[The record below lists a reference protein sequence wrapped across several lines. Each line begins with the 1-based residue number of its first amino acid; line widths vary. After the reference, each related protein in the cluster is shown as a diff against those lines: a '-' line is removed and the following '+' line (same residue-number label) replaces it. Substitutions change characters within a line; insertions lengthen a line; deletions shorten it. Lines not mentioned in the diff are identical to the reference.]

1 MTTLNLVTS
10 ISGTSPM
17 GLDNEKRR
25 LLMIEACRV
34 LFLVAILLVALVF
47 QSTQGPFISLD
58 VWLPF
63 YLLLFFSFSFNAIY
77 IHFFD
82 NAEKWHG
89 FFNAS
94 LFGFDALFVT
104 VLIYFTGTS
113 QSVFLFLYLVNII
126 LCGLVFQRKGALLLA
141 LWTSI
146 LFSFLMIIGP
156 SIQGQTLYFAV
167 GLNNIAFYAVA
178 FLGGILS
185 EQLNFMGSELAER
198 QRDIEVLRDLNQM
211 IVDNMATGLFT
222 TGLDGIISQVNQA
235 AIGILEDRD
244 LLNKSIFSIFPDLNS
259 DFSLLTFQQERNTNN
274 RFEVEYKNYRGE
286 KSTIEITLGFLRNAD
301 SVILGYVFTFQD
313 LTQIKKIEY
322 AMRQQEKMAAV
333 GQLAAGIAHEIRNP
347 LASISGSIQLLSTS
361 NFASST
367 EDKKLMSIVLKEI
380 DRLNDLI
387 TEFLDYVRPHARI
400 EDPINLNQLIQEIS
414 DFVGN
419 GTPSRV
425 PVRRDLMLKSGRL
438 IYGHR
443 DKLRQALLNIVINA
457 YQAMG
462 EASEPVLKIETKDL
476 DLVQRVQL
484 RVEDNGCGIAESN
497 RGRIFEPFHTTKPG
511 GTGLG
516 LAIAH
521 KILDSHGATISVES
535 TLKKGTSFIIEFPSP
550 DTQGEKPRLRIA

>member
-82 NAEKWHG
+82 SAGKWHG

-211 IVDNMATGLFT
+211 IVDNMAT
-222 TGLDGIISQVNQA
+222 
-235 AIGILEDRD
+235 
-244 LLNKSIFSIFPDLNS
+244 
-259 DFSLLTFQQERNTNN
+259 
-274 RFEVEYKNYRGE
+274 
-286 KSTIEITLGFLRNAD
+286 
-301 SVILGYVFTFQD
+301 
-313 LTQIKKIEY
+313 
-322 AMRQQEKMAAV
+322 
-333 GQLAAGIAHEIRNP
+333 
-347 LASISGSIQLLSTS
+347 
-361 NFASST
+361 
-367 EDKKLMSIVLKEI
+367 
-380 DRLNDLI
+380 
-387 TEFLDYVRPHARI
+387 
-400 EDPINLNQLIQEIS
+400 
-414 DFVGN
+414 
-419 GTPSRV
+419 
-425 PVRRDLMLKSGRL
+425 
-438 IYGHR
+438 
-443 DKLRQALLNIVINA
+443 
-457 YQAMG
+457 
-462 EASEPVLKIETKDL
+462 
-476 DLVQRVQL
+476 
-484 RVEDNGCGIAESN
+484 
-497 RGRIFEPFHTTKPG
+497 
-511 GTGLG
+511 
-516 LAIAH
+516 
-521 KILDSHGATISVES
+521 
-535 TLKKGTSFIIEFPSP
+535 
-550 DTQGEKPRLRIA
+550 